1 MKNLI
6 ALVCYAFLLLQ
17 YIFPVNAQS
26 FSRKEKNTD
35 HSTSLV
41 PGLDQ
46 SNIIWNSA
54 GKDFH
59 DAMPTGNG
67 DIGVSMWIEKEGDLL
82 FYISKT
88 DAYDDN
94 NRLLKIGL
102 VRVKISPNPFTA
114 GTAFEQ
120 KLQLQQSVIAVQ
132 TGSGNNAFKLRL
144 WVDANHPVIRLEM
157 KGGKKF
163 VSTVQLQNWRRD
175 EHPLQDLSFSDAYQD
190 GYDGSKSGKTTIQ
203 YPDSI
208 LALQNN
214 AITWYHH
221 NQHSCWPFTLK
232 LQGLGEFAKTQT
244 DPLLNNVFGA
254 VINGNGLMQQND
266 TTLIARQPAATQNI
280 TINVLSKTSTTP
292 AVWLNA
298 LNKQKAA
305 VEKLGIEQ
313 CRNKHEQ
320 WWTQF
325 WNRSYINILTATDTG
340 AIITRS
346 YNLQR
351 YLTACGGR
359 GKGWIK
365 FNGSI
370 FTLPNE
376 YDADFRRWGTANWF
390 QNIRLAYWPAIYA
403 GDFDVLSP
411 FYATYLKALPLA
423 TKRTALYYG
432 HKGAFFSETSYA
444 WGTYSNGDYGFNRA
458 GIQPGFVTNP
468 YIRRHWSSGIE
479 LTAMMLQQ
487 YQLTNNQHFLRD
499 TLLPIATAIIQFY
512 DEHWKRGPDGKIL
525 FDPSQSLETWQTA
538 VNPMPEIAG
547 LQNILSQLLDLP
559 QNDIPREQLTAW
571 RTTLHDLPA
580 LPMKTI
586 DGKKVLSPAE
596 TVTESSNTENPQL
609 YAVFPFRIYGVEK
622 PSLEIAKNTFALRTN
637 KESYCWYQDDAQAA
651 YLGLASEAAK
661 GVTKRMLD
669 WNKAYAFPAMWGPGD
684 DGLPDFDHGGV
695 GQLALQAM
703 LMQTEKNKILLFPAW
718 PKDWDVSFKFPAPHN
733 TMVEGKL
740 TNGKLQQL
748 KVTPAS
754 RQKDVVIL
762 PVQ

>member
-1 MKNLI
+1 MKNF
-6 ALVCYAFLLLQ
+6 VAFLCYTCLQ
-17 YIFPVNAQS
+17 LSYISPLTAQP
-26 FSRKEKNTD
+26 FWGKEKNTER
-35 HSTSLV
+35 STNSV
-41 PGLDQ
+41 PGLEQ
-46 SNIIWNSA
+46 SNVTWNSA

-102 VRVKISPNPFTA
+102 VRVKIAPNPFVA
-114 GTAFEQ
+114 GDSF
-120 KLQLQQSVIAVQ
+120 LQQLHLKQSVITVQ
-132 TGSGNNAFKLRL
+132 TGSGNNTFKLRL

-157 KGGKKF
+157 AGNKKF
-163 VSTVQLQNWRRD
+163 TSTVQLQNWRR
-175 EHPLQDLSFSDAYQD
+175 EKHTLEDLSFSDVYKD
-190 GYDGSKSGKTTIQ
+190 GFDGSKSGEITIQ

-208 LALQNN
+208 LVQQHNT
-214 AITWYHH
+214 ITWYHQ
-221 NQHSCWPFTLK
+221 NKHSCWPFTLK
-232 LQGLGEFAKTQT
+232 LQGLEELTKTQT
-244 DPLLNNVFGA
+244 DPLLNNIFGA
-254 VINGNGLMQQND
+254 AINGNGLMQKND
-266 TTLIARQPAATQNI
+266 TTLIAAHPELTQNI
-280 TINVLSKTSTTP
+280 TVNVLTKTSTTP

-298 LNKQKAA
+298 LNKQKAGI
-305 VEKLGIEQ
+305 EKLAIEQ
-313 CRNKHEQ
+313 CRSRHAL
-320 WWTQF
+320 WWAQF
-325 WNRSYINILTATDTG
+325 WNRSYINIHTATDTG
-340 AIITRS
+340 AVVTRS

-351 YLTACGGR
+351 YLTACSGR

-376 YDADFRRWGTANWF
+376 HDADFRRWGPANWF
-390 QNIRLAYWPAIYA
+390 QNIRLAYWPAINA
-403 GDFDVLSP
+403 GDFDILSP
-411 FYATYLKALPLA
+411 FYTTYLRALPLA
-423 TKRTALYYG
+423 KKRTALYYG
-432 HKGAFFSETSYA
+432 HKGAFFSETSYT
-444 WGTYSNGDYGFNRA
+444 WGTYSNGDYGFNRE
-458 GIQPGFVTNP
+458 GITAGFVTNP
-468 YIRRHWSSGIE
+468 YIRRHWSNGIE

-487 YQLTNNQHFLRD
+487 YQLTNNKHFLTD

-512 DEHWKRGPDGKIL
+512 DEHWKRGVDGKIL

-547 LQNILSQLLDLP
+547 LQNVLSQLLDFAPGIISP
-559 QNDIPREQLTAW
+559 QQLTSW
-571 RTTLHDLPA
+571 RKTLNDLPA

-586 DGKKVLSPAE
+586 HGKKVLLPAE
-596 TVTESSNTENPQL
+596 TVTESFNSENPEL

-622 PSLEIAKNTFALRTN
+622 PSLEIARNTFARRTN
-637 KESYCWYQDDAQAA
+637 KESFCWYQDDAQAA
-651 YLGLASEAAK
+651 YLGLATEAAR
-661 GVTKRMLD
+661 GVTKRMTN
-669 WNKAYAFPAMWGPGD
+669 WNKEYAFPAMWGPGD

-718 PKDWDVSFKFPAPHN
+718 PKDWDVYFRFPAPHN

-740 TNGKLQQL
+740 INGKLQQL

>member
-1 MKNLI
+1 MKNF
-6 ALVCYAFLLLQ
+6 VAFVY
-17 YIFPVNAQS
+17 YIFLQLSYISPVNAQP
-26 FSRKEKNTD
+26 FWGKEK
-35 HSTSLV
+35 STERSTNSV
-41 PGLDQ
+41 PGLEQ
-46 SNIIWNSA
+46 SNVTWNNA

-102 VRVKISPNPFTA
+102 VRVKISPNPFVP
-114 GTAFEQ
+114 GVSFVQ
-120 KLQLQQSVIAVQ
+120 QLHLKQSVITVQ
-132 TGSGNNAFKLRL
+132 TGNGNNTFKLRL
-144 WVDANHPVIRLEM
+144 WVDANHPVIRLEIA
-157 KGGKKF
+157 GDKKF
-163 VSTVQLQNWRRD
+163 TSTVQLQNWRR
-175 EHPLQDLSFSDAYQD
+175 EKHTLEDLSFSDVYKD
-190 GYDGSKSGKTTIQ
+190 GFDGSKSGEITIQ

-208 LALQNN
+208 LAQQHNT
-214 AITWYHH
+214 ITWYHH
-221 NQHSCWPFTLK
+221 NKHSCWPFTLK
-232 LQGLGEFAKTQT
+232 LQGLEELTKTQT
-244 DPLLNNVFGA
+244 DPLLNNIFGA
-254 VINGNGLMQQND
+254 AINGNGLMQQND
-266 TTLIARQPAATQNI
+266 TTLIAAHPVLTQSI
-280 TINVLSKTSTTP
+280 TVNVLTKTSTTP

-298 LNKQKAA
+298 LNKQKADI
-305 VEKLGIEQ
+305 EKLTIEQ
-313 CRNKHEQ
+313 CSSRHAQ
-320 WWTQF
+320 WWNQF
-325 WNRSYINILTATDTG
+325 WKRSYINIHTATDTG
-340 AIITRS
+340 AVITRS

-376 YDADFRRWGTANWF
+376 HDADFRRWGPANWF
-390 QNIRLAYWPAIYA
+390 QNIRLAYWPAINA
-403 GDFDVLSP
+403 GDFDILSP
-411 FYATYLKALPLA
+411 FYTTYLKALPLA
-423 TKRTALYYG
+423 KKRTALYYG

-444 WGTYSNGDYGFNRA
+444 WGTYSNSDYGFNRE
-458 GIQPGFVTNP
+458 GITAGFVTNP
-468 YIRRHWSSGIE
+468 YIRRHWSNGLE

-487 YQLTNNQHFLRD
+487 YQLTNNKHFLID

-512 DEHWKRGPDGKIL
+512 DEHWKRGADGKIL

-547 LQNILSQLLDLP
+547 LLNVLSQLLDFP
-559 QNDIPREQLTAW
+559 PGIISSQQLTAW
-571 RTTLHDLPA
+571 RKTLNDLPA
-580 LPMKTI
+580 LPMKII
-586 DGKKVLSPAE
+586 DGKKVLLPAE
-596 TVTESSNTENPQL
+596 TVTESFNSENPEL
-609 YAVFPFRIYGVEK
+609 YVVFPFRIYGVEK
-622 PSLEIAKNTFALRTN
+622 PSLEIARNTFARRTN
-637 KESYCWYQDDAQAA
+637 KESFCWYQDDAQAA
-651 YLGLASEAAK
+651 YLGLATEAAK
-661 GVTKRMLD
+661 GVTKRMTN
-669 WNKAYAFPAMWGPGD
+669 WNKDYAFPAMWGPGD

-718 PKDWDVSFKFPAPHN
+718 PKDWDVSFRFPAPHN
-733 TMVEGKL
+733 TVVEGKL